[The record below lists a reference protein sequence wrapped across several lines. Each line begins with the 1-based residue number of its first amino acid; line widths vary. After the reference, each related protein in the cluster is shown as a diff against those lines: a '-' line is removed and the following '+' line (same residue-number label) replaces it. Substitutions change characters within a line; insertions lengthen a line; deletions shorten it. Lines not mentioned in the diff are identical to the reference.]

1 MASYPQQKLMTD
13 ILNLTGFIVIDYRF
27 ISEVGIVLS
36 LENRQP
42 EVICPE
48 CGSLT
53 NKVHQNHPS
62 TIRDISWGEQQVYL
76 RINRKKAFK
85 NYSLGNR

>member
-13 ILNLTGFIVIDYRF
+13 ILNLSGFIVRDYRF

-36 LENRQP
+36 LENQQLS
-42 EVICPE
+42 VTCPE

-53 NKVHQNHPS
+53 DKVHQNHPA

-76 RINRKKAFK
+76 RMNRR
-85 NYSLGNR
+85 NMRCDCHY